1 MTRAREA
8 PMSLASLRITDHGLR
23 ITGTRYCM
31 PAIPLILLC
40 AVAIST
46 ASAASDPD
54 ADWQQIEALEQ
65 RLNESPPEGTNAVDF
80 YADRAQT
87 LHQATAQFIVDH
99 PEDVRIA
106 RVTLLKIQTTQFP
119 SPPAERLAILD
130 ANEREATVLVRN
142 ASLPLEV
149 RKDLE
154 RAVLRQ
160 RLNHPDLITTAAQ
173 AATLESKLASFVS
186 NHPEDPRFAS
196 FQLARANL
204 LFQVDPDRA
213 KAFLT
218 ELARSDDSKLA
229 QAAKARLVKAEL
241 IGNPLELRFTALDG
255 SAFDLE
261 RLRGKVV
268 LVDFWASWCP
278 DCLRE
283 FPTVRT
289 VYEKFKDRL
298 EVVGISL
305 DKDQKALRNFISRK
319 QVPWPQYSD
328 GKGWQNEIATRFG
341 VGSIPELWL
350 IDRDGR
356 VVATSVR
363 IQDLETKVAALV
375 GR

>member
-1 MTRAREA
+1 
-8 PMSLASLRITDHGLR
+8 
-23 ITGTRYCM
+23 
-31 PAIPLILLC
+31 
-40 AVAIST
+40 
-46 ASAASDPD
+46 
-54 ADWQQIEALEQ
+54 
-65 RLNESPPEGTNAVDF
+65 
-80 YADRAQT
+80 
-87 LHQATAQFIVDH
+87 
-99 PEDVRIA
+99 
-106 RVTLLKIQTTQFP
+106 
-119 SPPAERLAILD
+119 
-130 ANEREATVLVRN
+130 
-142 ASLPLEV
+142 
-149 RKDLE
+149 
-154 RAVLRQ
+154 
-160 RLNHPDLITTAAQ
+160 
-173 AATLESKLASFVS
+173 
-186 NHPEDPRFAS
+186 
-196 FQLARANL
+196 
-204 LFQVDPDRA
+204 LFQVDPDQA
-213 KAFLT
+213 KACLT

-289 VYEKFKDRL
+289 VYEKFKDRGL

-305 DKDQKALRNFISRK
+305 DKDQRALRNFISRK

-328 GKGWQNEIATRFG
+328 GKGWQNEIATRYG

-356 VVATSVR
+356 VIATSVR
-363 IQDLETKVAALV
+363 IGDLETKVAALV